1 VRLHTAHI
9 RTKYRQGCIIVENSQ
24 ERMGAASDGST
35 VLITLGEVDAVH
47 LDAKCF
53 ELAPDLLA
61 VKVVVVG

>member
-1 VRLHTAHI
+1 
-9 RTKYRQGCIIVENSQ
+9 
-24 ERMGAASDGST
+24 MGAASDGST